1 MKVLI
6 IDNYD
11 SFTYNLV
18 HLIECFTDDY
28 EVWRNDEIDFNR
40 VAEFDRIL
48 LSPGPGLPSEAG
60 QMPELIKQ
68 FVKSKPI
75 LGICL
80 GCQALGEYF
89 GAELFNMKTVKHG
102 LQTPISIVDNSYL
115 YKGVASEI
123 EVGRYHSWAL
133 NLKDTESLIAT
144 AFDADKVLMSFR
156 HSSLP
161 IYGIQFHPESIMTP
175 EGKSLIEN
183 WMNNK
188 S

>member
-11 SFTYNLV
+11 SFTFNLV
-18 HLIECFTDDY
+18 HLIECFADDY
-28 EVWRNDEIDFNR
+28 EVWRNDEIDFER
-40 VAEFDRIL
+40 VSEFDKVL

-60 QMPELIKQ
+60 QMPQFIKQ
-68 FVKSKPI
+68 FANSMPM
-75 LGICL
+75 LGVCL

-89 GAELFNMKTVKHG
+89 GAELFNMQEVKHG

-115 YKGVASEI
+115 YKGIASDI

-133 NLKDTESLIAT
+133 NLKDAESLIAT
-144 AFDADKVLMSFR
+144 AFDADSVLMSFR

-175 EGKSLIEN
+175 EGKRLIEN
-183 WMNNK
+183 WMNNM